1 MDALLT
7 GIFSLVGAGAGSFL
21 GAYLKKKGENV
32 ATHEDMDKLVDQM
45 AAVTQT
51 TKEIEA
57 KISSDVWDR
66 QKRWEI
72 KRDAIFDMV
81 KELGTLQVALGDFI
95 SVYRAAQANKDA
107 QFYAQKKIEEHQKFQ
122 QVHQSFE
129 RAQAVAALVCSKE
142 VQKVVSSFG
151 VLRTQLTSDIAQGRM
166 EKANKDF
173 ADVIRAGLNLR
184 ELLRQELLG
193 VENNSS
199 GFKSQSNATS
209 S

>member
-1 MDALLT
+1 M
-7 GIFSLVGAGAGSFL
+7 GVFSLVGGWAGSYL
-21 GAYLKKKGENV
+21 GAYLKKKGENL
-32 ATHEDMDKLVDQM
+32 ATHEDVDKLVDQM

-95 SVYRAAQANKDA
+95 SVYRVALRNEEA
-107 QFYAQKKIEEHQKFQ
+107 QFYAQKKIEENEKLHQA
-122 QVHQSFE
+122 HQSFE
-129 RAQAVAALVCSKE
+129 RAQAVATLVCSKE
-142 VQKVVSSFG
+142 VRIAFSNFG
-151 VLRTQLTSDIAQGRM
+151 VLRTELTSDIAHGRM

-173 ADVIRAGLNLR
+173 ADVIRAGLDLR
-184 ELLRQELLG
+184 DLLRQELLG
-193 VENNSS
+193 AENNSS
-199 GFKSQSNATS
+199 GSKSQSKAS
-209 S
+209 SS